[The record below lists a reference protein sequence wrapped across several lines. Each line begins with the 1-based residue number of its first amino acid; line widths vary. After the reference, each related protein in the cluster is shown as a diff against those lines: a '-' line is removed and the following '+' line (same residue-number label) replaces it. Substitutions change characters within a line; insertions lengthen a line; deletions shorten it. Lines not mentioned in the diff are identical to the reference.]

1 MKKRIISLL
10 IVFVMLITLTSCNE
24 SVKQWDGSIADEF
37 GSGDGTESSPYEI
50 NDPSQLAL
58 LAKQVN
64 EGNVYSGK
72 YFSLLCD
79 IDLCDIEWTPI
90 GNGTYGFE
98 GIFDGN
104 GHTVKNLKISVGAFY
119 DRSYTE
125 QITVKGYV
133 SGLFGACTDAVIQN
147 LNISGAEIQVG
158 GFTRIF
164 DISAGVLCG
173 LCNSVNTQTVIS
185 NIKISDAVISADF
198 NQKDVQASI
207 MKLGGAVGNA
217 HSIEQS
223 NSIFKQI
230 QADVEI
236 SIVNGMASDNT
247 LGGLF
252 GYIHTMSSCSI
263 ENCCSYL
270 SAKLDEKRITVK
282 KTSLGAF
289 GTIQS
294 SDKPFE
300 ITNIFSKVTADKIYD
315 ISHGYP
321 AYTATAYAI
330 IGDAYAFWPDE
341 NPSAVGYV
349 IENVFGY
356 LEQTDKE
363 SGERRILTDLY
374 KLPDVK
380 DFSQI
385 NCSGCES
392 LPENNG
398 FDPDIWDL
406 TDLSNPKLK

>member
-104 GHTVKNLKISVGAFY
+104 GHTVKNLKISVGA
-119 DRSYTE
+119 SYNRTYSSNNPDK
-125 QITVKGYV
+125 TLPTYV
-133 SGLFGACTDAVIQN
+133 SGLFGTCMNATIKN
-147 LNISGAEIQVG
+147 LNIDNAHINIKYNSYKHTIYTGI
-158 GFTRIF
+158 
-164 DISAGVLCG
+164 LCG
-173 LCNSVNTQTVIS
+173 AMYSEENTHIS
-185 NIKISDAVISADF
+185 NIKIF
-198 NQKDVQASI
+198 NSQIETNFEQVNTPFT
-207 MKLGGAVGNA
+207 LFVGGAIGYAQHNELSA
-217 HSIEQS
+217 GTYT
-223 NSIFKQI
+223 QI
-230 QADVEI
+230 QADVCI
-236 SIVNGMASDNT
+236 SVEKGMSSTNSI
-247 LGGLF
+247 GGLV
-252 GYIHTMSSCSI
+252 GALITHNTCTI
-263 ENCCSYL
+263 ENACSYL
-270 SAKLDEKRITVK
+270 SVNLDKEQCYALDTFI
-282 KTSLGAF
+282 GAF
-289 GTIQS
+289 GSIQS
-294 SDKPFE
+294 SDEWFFISNVFSAVE
-300 ITNIFSKVTADKIYD
+300 IDKVYD
-315 ISHGYP
+315 TFHGYP
-321 AYTATAYAI
+321 AYTAYAI

-356 LEQTDKE
+356 VEQTDKE
-363 SGERRILTDLY
+363 SGERRICTDLY

-385 NCSGCES
+385 NCFGCES

>member
-10 IVFVMLITLTSCNE
+10 IVFVMLITLSSCNE

-79 IDLCDIEWTPI
+79 IDLCNIEWTPI

-104 GHTVKNLKISVGAFY
+104 GHTVKNLKISIGAFY
-119 DRSYTE
+119 DKSYP
-125 QITVKGYV
+125 VNSNSKGYV
-133 SGLFGACTDAVIQN
+133 SGLFGACTDTVIQN

-158 GFTRIF
+158 GFTDRS

-173 LCNSVNTQTVIS
+173 SCYSVDTQTVIS
-185 NIKISDAVISADF
+185 NIKISDAVISTNF
-198 NQKDVQASI
+198 NQDNTPKNL
-207 MKLGGAVGNA
+207 KLGGAVGYFY
-217 HSIEQS
+217 SSEQS

-236 SIVNGMASDNT
+236 SIVNGMAMYNYA
-247 LGGLF
+247 GGLF
-252 GYIHTMSSCSI
+252 GTIFTTQSGCSI

-356 LEQTDKE
+356 VEQTDKE

-374 KLPDVK
+374 KLPAM

>member
-90 GNGTYGFE
+90 GNGAYGFE

-104 GHTVKNLKISVGAFY
+104 GHTVKNLKISIGAFY
-119 DRSYTE
+119 DKSYP
-125 QITVKGYV
+125 VNSNSKGYV
-133 SGLFGACTDAVIQN
+133 SGLFGACTDTVIQN

-158 GFTRIF
+158 GFTDRS

-173 LCNSVNTQTVIS
+173 SCYSVDTQTVIS

-207 MKLGGAVGNA
+207 MKLGGAVGHA

-236 SIVNGMASDNT
+236 SIVNGMAMYNYA
-247 LGGLF
+247 GGLF
-252 GYIHTMSSCSI
+252 GTIFTTQSGCSI

-270 SAKLDEKRITVK
+270 STKLDEEKSYLKNIF
-282 KTSLGAF
+282 LGAF
-289 GTIQS
+289 GITVS
-294 SDKPFE
+294 SDEAFS
-300 ITNIFSKVTADKIYD
+300 ITNIFSKVTVDKIYD
-315 ISHGYP
+315 VSHGYP
-321 AYTATAYAI
+321 AYTAYAV
-330 IGDAYAFWPDE
+330 IGDAYYPFSND
-341 NPSAVGYV
+341 NSLSSGYSM
-349 IENVFGY
+349 ENVFGY
-356 LEQTDKE
+356 VEQTDKE
-363 SGERRILTDLY
+363 SGERRICTDLY

-385 NCSGCES
+385 NCSGSES